1 MRRLLVALT
10 LVTLMAWSPARSQD
24 AAAAIRGVI
33 SDQIAAFRADD
44 FETAF
49 GFASPAIRRMF
60 GAPDRFGEM
69 VRRGYPMVW
78 RPADVRF
85 SGLAEQGGRTVQSV
99 LITDQSGALFVV
111 DYEMVAYDGRWV
123 INGVW
128 VRRAN
133 GVGA

>member
-10 LVTLMAWSPARSQD
+10 LVTAIAWSPARSQD

-85 SGLAEQGGRTVQSV
+85 STLAERDGALIQSV
-99 LITDQSGALFVV
+99 LVTDRAGTLHIL
-111 DYEMVAYDGRWV
+111 DYEMIRGEDGWR

-128 VRRAN
+128 LRPPA
-133 GVGA
+133 GAGA